1 MTCSKRI
8 GWYSLALSCWVV
20 LWLLVDLCLVGAQ
33 DQPTSP
39 PPPPDTTSSS
49 PPTMMSWDDLEALS
63 GQLSA
68 KANDLLNQAQDLNQ
82 QLAQLQS
89 SLTESTTLLAQSLAM
104 RKQEALAAQAQVR
117 SALNR
122 SLWWQRSALV
132 VGGGFV
138 GYLVDG
144 WKGAAIGTAGGA
156 VADSGLE
163 IAFAIRI
170 KL

>member
-1 MTCSKRI
+1 MKRLS
-8 GWYSLALSCWVV
+8 GSGYWARCCLLAL
-20 LWLLVDLCLVGAQ
+20 CLSAVSISVGAQ

-122 SLWWQRSALV
+122 SLWWQRGALV
-132 VGGGFV
+132 AGGGFI
-138 GYLVDG
+138 GYVAGG
-144 WKGAAIGTAGGA
+144 WRGAAIGAASGA
-156 VADSGLE
+156 AADATLE
-163 IAFAIRI
+163 IAFAIKVKI
-170 KL
+170 